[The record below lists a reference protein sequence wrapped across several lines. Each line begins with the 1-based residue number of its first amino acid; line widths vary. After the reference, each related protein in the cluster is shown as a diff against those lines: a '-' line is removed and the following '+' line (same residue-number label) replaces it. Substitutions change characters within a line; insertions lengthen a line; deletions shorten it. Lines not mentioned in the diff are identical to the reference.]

1 MKLIFIFLKYNINS
15 KTNAIVYE
23 KNFNDFILEQRKI
36 NDSKLNELLL
46 EQSFTNKA
54 LTELLS
60 KLNDFLKHI
69 NHLIII
75 DYQQIS

>member
-1 MKLIFIFLKYNINS
+1 M
-15 KTNAIVYE
+15 
-23 KNFNDFILEQRKI
+23 
-36 NDSKLNELLL
+36 LLY
-46 EQSFTNKA
+46 QSFTNKA

>member
-23 KNFNDFILEQRKI
+23 NNFNDFILEQRKI

-60 KLNDFLKHI
+60 KLNDF
-69 NHLIII
+69 
-75 DYQQIS
+75 

>member
-23 KNFNDFILEQRKI
+23 NNFNDFILEQRKI

-46 EQSFTNKA
+46 EQSFTNKT
-54 LTELLS
+54 LPELLS
-60 KLNDFLKHI
+60 KLNDFLQHI

>member
-60 KLNDFLKHI
+60 KLNDF
-69 NHLIII
+69 
-75 DYQQIS
+75 